1 MTHILLV
8 TVGGSPDPIL
18 FAVQTLR
25 REQPEQP
32 LEVVFICSV
41 EPCPKPSVEQVIGGG
56 FPCLHFLPEGRQE
69 MGANLVVQLAISDFN
84 PERHLI
90 GIPDPDDLADAFQ
103 RIRDHIL
110 QLRSNRFQ
118 ERIRGDYTGG
128 TKSMSA
134 ALAMACVQLGLDVG
148 VVSGPRTNLEK
159 VDQSESTRLMEMA
172 PLHATS
178 QLHAQLLPVLSLQNY
193 GEAAQLVQRFLQS
206 QAQRISA
213 DTADH
218 ARMLQAICETLERW
232 DQFQWQEALAAAEAL
247 PPEALPPDLLGW
259 WQRVVHARA
268 CMDGVPPEDGITGYE
283 LVQDLLLCAERRGRR
298 GRYDDAVSRLYRA
311 LELLAQ
317 TYVTLKLKL
326 SSESRWERDRCFL
339 TDGTKVTA
347 AGDGVTALYIWLE
360 RRGDPELG
368 AIFRRRKGQ
377 FFRLLQARNRSLLAH
392 GLNPLTESQWSALQR
407 DIGYFVAEILDL
419 PGFQQG
425 QSPQQLPGH
434 ILLSLPVCRQL
445 FGSETQPVLRRIGAP
460 SAAAPQVNRGL

>member
-8 TVGGSPDPIL
+8 TVGGSPDPII
-18 FAVQTLR
+18 FAVQALR

-41 EPCPKPSVEQVIGGG
+41 APCPKPSVEQVTGEG
-56 FPCLHFLPEGRQE
+56 FPCLHYLPDGRQE
-69 MGANLVVQLAISDFN
+69 VGANLLVQLGISDFN
-84 PERHLI
+84 PQRHLI

-159 VDQSESTRLMEMA
+159 IDQSESTRLMEIA

-193 GEAAQLVQRFLQS
+193 GEAAQLVQRFLQA
-206 QAQRISA
+206 QAQRISVE
-213 DTADH
+213 TADQ
-218 ARMLQAICETLERW
+218 AKLLQAICETLERW
-232 DQFQWQEALAAAEAL
+232 DQFQWEEALAAAEAL
-247 PPEALPPDLLGW
+247 PPEALPPDLLAW
-259 WQRVVHARA
+259 WQRVVQARG

-283 LVQDLLLCAERRGRR
+283 LVQDLLLSAERRGRR

-317 TYVTLKLKL
+317 TYVSLELKL
-326 SSESRWERDRCFL
+326 SPESRWERDHCFL
-339 TDGTKVTA
+339 LDGTQVTA
-347 AGDGVTALYIWLE
+347 AGDGVTALYNWLE
-360 RRGDPELG
+360 RRGDAGLG
-368 AIFRRRKGQ
+368 GIFKRRKGQ
-377 FFRLLQARNRSLLAH
+377 FFRLLKARNRSLLAH
-392 GLNPLTESQWSALQR
+392 GFNPLTEAEWTALQR
-407 DIGYFVAEILDL
+407 DISYFVNEILDQ

-425 QSPQQLPGH
+425 PPPHQLPGRK
-434 ILLSLPVCRQL
+434 LLALPVCQQL
-445 FGSETQPVLRRIGAP
+445 FGSETQPVLTRIGAP
-460 SAAAPQVNRGL
+460 SVAGP

>member
-18 FAVQTLR
+18 FAVQALR
-25 REQPEQP
+25 REQPDQP

-41 EPCPKPSVEQVIGGG
+41 AHCPKPSVEQVVGEG
-56 FPCLHFLPEGRQE
+56 FPCLHYLPDGGQE
-69 MGANLVVQLAISDFN
+69 MGANLLVQLGISDFN

-103 RIRDHIL
+103 RIRDHVL

-159 VDQSESTRLMEMA
+159 IDQSESTRLMEIA

-193 GEAAQLVQRFLQS
+193 GEAAQLVQRFLQV
-206 QAQRISA
+206 QAQRISVE
-213 DTADH
+213 TADQ
-218 ARMLQAICETLERW
+218 AKLLQAICETLERW
-232 DQFQWQEALAAAEAL
+232 DQFQWEEALAAAEAL
-247 PPEALPPDLLGW
+247 PPEELPPDLLVW
-259 WQRVVHARA
+259 WQKVVQARA
-268 CMDGVPPEDGITGYE
+268 CMNGEPPADGITGYE
-283 LVQDLLLCAERRGRR
+283 LVQDLLLSAERRGRR

-326 SSESRWERDRCFL
+326 SPESRWERDRCFL
-339 TDGTKVTA
+339 SDGTLVTA
-347 AGDGVTALYIWLE
+347 AGDGVTALYNWLE
-360 RRGDPELG
+360 RRGDAGLG
-368 AIFRRRKGQ
+368 GIFKRRKGQ
-377 FFRLLQARNRSLLAH
+377 FFRLLKARNRSLLAH
-392 GLNPLTESQWSALQR
+392 GFSPLKESEWADLQR
-407 DIGYFVAEILDL
+407 HISSFVKELLDQ
-419 PGFQQG
+419 PEFQQG
-425 QSPQQLPGH
+425 RPQQLPGRK
-434 ILLSLPVCRQL
+434 LLALPVCQQL
-445 FGSETQPVLRRIGAP
+445 FGSETQPVLTRIGAP
-460 SAAAPQVNRGL
+460 SVAGS